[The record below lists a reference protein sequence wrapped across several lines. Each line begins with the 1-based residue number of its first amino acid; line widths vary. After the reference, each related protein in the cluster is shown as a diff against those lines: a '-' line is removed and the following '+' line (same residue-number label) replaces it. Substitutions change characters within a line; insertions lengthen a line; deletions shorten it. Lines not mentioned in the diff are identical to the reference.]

1 MAQTYSVR
9 CPNCGNLAIRSY
21 FIEQEI
27 EYNNCPENQMTQTEC
42 PSCDYLMLT
51 CSINGKLIETYDS
64 STSAL
69 TREDKILRTPA
80 TVATQVMSHPAWTT
94 QLSA

>member
-9 CPNCGNLAIRSY
+9 CPNCGSLAIRSY

-27 EYNNCPENQMTQTEC
+27 EYNDCPENQMTQTEC
-42 PSCDYLMLT
+42 PSCDYLMIM

-64 STSAL
+64 STSSL
-69 TREDKILRTPA
+69 TKEHKIVKTPA
-80 TVATQVMSHPAWTT
+80 TVASHIVSHTAWVTK
-94 QLSA
+94 LSA